1 MFLASLSA
9 YVRASN
15 APLGRAHCWDPGYRR
30 PGAVS
35 HPPAP
40 LRVETRNDA
49 DDSTRGPMR
58 RLPLLIVAFVLAG
71 SWVTAASAQIG
82 IGPLI
87 EGPERTRPDLPPPPD
102 DTVQRDP
109 LGRLLPKIEIPPDDP
124 EASALAGGSIEI
136 RAFRFTGNAAFTD
149 EELSSITDPYV
160 GEGRRYS
167 ALLEARDR
175 ITRAYIDAGYISSGA
190 VLPPQSLAEGVVE
203 IQIVEGRVTDVDVS
217 DSGRLRDRYVA
228 SRLIGSGEALNI
240 DDLRQRLYWLKR
252 DPRIDGVTA
261 ELVPGEERGES
272 ELSVVVDEARPW
284 WVAAQADNSTPPAI
298 GSYGGLFQAGHRNLT
313 GWGDSLTIG
322 YRVTEGLNDVEARFE
337 VPVTRWETTVE
348 INGRY
353 AEADVIETK
362 ALRALEIDSET
373 TVLGFRVRQPVLRS
387 NSYEV
392 RVFAGAERKTGR
404 SSLGGDASLLGG
416 LVQGF
421 GKTRVTAIRLGGEAW
436 WRGQHRAFAGRG
448 TLSFGIDAFGSTNG
462 TTLSQPNEE
471 FSAGLFQLQGVEY
484 LPWYGIRIHTRLD
497 FQLTDGPLLGLE
509 QMAAGGDSSVRG
521 FRKNALVRD
530 QGVATSL
537 EFRFPLPTMGPV
549 ERLEFG
555 LYTDFA
561 HMRNRGGER
570 LVDFKNERLL
580 STGVGLHADVTPYV
594 KASIQYAYAIL
605 DPDGDPGDDL
615 QDDGVHFSLRVFFP

>member
-1 MFLASLSA
+1 
-9 YVRASN
+9 
-15 APLGRAHCWDPGYRR
+15 
-30 PGAVS
+30 
-35 HPPAP
+35 
-40 LRVETRNDA
+40 
-49 DDSTRGPMR
+49 MR
-58 RLPLLIVAFVLAG
+58 RLSLLIVALLLAG
-71 SWVTAASAQIG
+71 GWAPVASAQIG

-102 DTVQRDP
+102 ETVERDP
-109 LGRLLPKIEIPPDDP
+109 LGRLLPRIEIPPDDP
-124 EASALAGGSIEI
+124 EASALAGGTIEV
-136 RAFRFTGNAAFTD
+136 RAFEFSGNSAFSD
-149 EELSSITDPYV
+149 EELASITDPYI

-190 VLPPQSLAEGVVE
+190 VLPAQSLAEGVVE
-203 IQIVEGRVTDVDVS
+203 IEIVEGRVTEVDVS
-217 DSGRLRDRYVA
+217 DSGRLRERYVA

-261 ELVPGEERGES
+261 ELVPGETRGES

-298 GSYGGLFQAGHRNLT
+298 GSYGGLFQVGHRNLT

-322 YRVTEGLNDVEARFE
+322 YRVTEGLHDVEARFE

-348 INGRY
+348 LNGRY
-353 AEADVIETK
+353 AEAEVIETK
-362 ALRALEIDSET
+362 FLRDLEIDSET

-404 SSLGGDASLLGG
+404 SSSGGDLLRG
-416 LVQGF
+416 LAQGF
-421 GKTRVTAIRLGGEAW
+421 GKSRVTAIRLGGEAW
-436 WRGQHRAFAGRG
+436 WRGRSRAFAGRA
-448 TLSFGIDAFGSTNG
+448 TFSFGIDVFGATNP
-462 TTLSQPNEE
+462 TQTSSMPFSQPNEE

-484 LPWYGIRIHTRLD
+484 LPWYGIRVHTRLD
-497 FQLTDGPLLGLE
+497 FQLADGPLLGLE
-509 QMAAGGDSSVRG
+509 QMAAGGEGSVRG
-521 FRKNALVRD
+521 FRKNLLVRD

-537 EFRFPLPTMGPV
+537 EFRFPLPTIGPV
-549 ERLEFG
+549 ERFELG
-555 LYTDFA
+555 VYTDFA

-570 LVDFKNERLL
+570 LADFKNERLL
-580 STGVGLHADVTPYV
+580 SAGIGFHADVTPYV

-615 QDDGVHFSLRVFFP
+615 QDDGFHFSLRVFFP